1 VPADRRGAA
10 IVPSR
15 SLRENLAL
23 SRRIRAAARRFGL
36 RWHRR
41 ERAMMQGYVTSLDI
55 RPGAIEARIATLSG
69 GNQQKVA
76 LARVL
81 EGQARVLLVEEPT
94 QGIDVAAKAEIHRL
108 LKQLAVERGCAVVIA
123 SSEFEELIGLADEIH
138 VMRMGSL
145 VTRID
150 GAHATYHQILEA
162 ALP

>member
-1 VPADRRGAA
+1 
-10 IVPSR
+10 
-15 SLRENLAL
+15 
-23 SRRIRAAARRFGL
+23 
-36 RWHRR
+36 
-41 ERAMMQGYVTSLDI
+41 MMQSYVTSLDI

-81 EGQARVLLVEEPT
+81 EGNARVLLVEEPT

-123 SSEFEELIGLADEIH
+123 TSEFEELIGLADEIH
-138 VMRMGSL
+138 VMRLGSL
-145 VTRID
+145 VTRIA
-150 GAHATYHQILEA
+150 GHEATYHEILEA